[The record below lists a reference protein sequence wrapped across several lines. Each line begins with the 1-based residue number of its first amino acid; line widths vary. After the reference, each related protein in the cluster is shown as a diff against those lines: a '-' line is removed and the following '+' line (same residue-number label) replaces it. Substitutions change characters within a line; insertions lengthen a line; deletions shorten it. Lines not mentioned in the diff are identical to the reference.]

1 MLSLALRTLRFRMGG
16 FVAAFI
22 AMFFGSAVI
31 MACGGLMVT
40 GVRNAVPPQRL
51 AAAPLV
57 VTGSQQYGSFRLAER
72 VRLDEA
78 NVDAIASVPGV
89 AEAVPDVSFPA
100 TVVRDGRPV
109 TEPGDSG
116 IKSERRSFG
125 HGWQSAR
132 LTPYRLTSGSRPAG
146 AGQVVLDAA
155 LARKAGVSV
164 GDRLEVVVGGRPR
177 QFQLSGIAQQSG
189 GRTAGRP
196 ALFFS
201 DAQAQ
206 SLAGHPGSVDAV
218 GVLPRQGA
226 DLGAVR
232 AGIQQ
237 ALGGQAVVTLSGDD
251 RGLAEFPQA
260 ANTKQ
265 TLITLSAIFGG
276 WAIMV
281 AMFGASS
288 TLGLT
293 VAQRHREMALLKA
306 IGTTPGQLR
315 GMILGETLVISVIAS
330 VLGTLPGA
338 ALSELLHGELVD
350 AGMVSSAVEFRLG
363 WIPAVVA
370 VGASL
375 LAAVGAA
382 YITARK
388 VVRTRATEAMAA
400 SATEG
405 PWLTRT
411 RVILSATFLV
421 GGVSMAVMT
430 MTMMTGDLT
439 ASTAGPACIMWAI
452 GLALLAPGFT
462 RGIVAFLKSPL
473 QAVSGLSGRLAV
485 LNAQTHAVRMAATIT
500 PIILLT
506 GIATGTLYMQQIEDA
521 SNRDA
526 HTGILRADVVLTS
539 SIGGLDAELLTRVRQ
554 VPGVAAASDYVAGT
568 GFVQSPQDPG
578 QTGDGWPLQG
588 VGNPENLSVRVMSG
602 SLAGLSG
609 NTVALPV
616 ERARALG
623 RGVGDTITLRLG
635 DGTPA
640 TVKVVATYRTGGEST
655 ALLLPARLLAAH
667 TTDGAAEQILVRR
680 ADGADFAQV
689 TADLTALTKN
699 RPGVQVS
706 GSGALTAERTA
717 GQQQLATINY
727 LVVGMI
733 VGYTA
738 ISVANTLI
746 AATGRRRREFGL
758 QRLTGFTR
766 RQVMTMMGLESL
778 LTAIIG
784 IVLGSV
790 ASAVTLFPYSVA
802 KLGQAVPAVPLWIYF
817 AIVAAALVV
826 TFTATLLPTWRAT
839 RFRPVEAAT
848 AAA

>member
-16 FVAAFI
+16 FVATFI
-22 AMFFGSAVI
+22 AMFFGTAVI

-40 GVRNAVPPQRL
+40 GVANAVPPQRL
-51 AAAPLV
+51 AAVPV
-57 VTGSQQYGSFRLAER
+57 VVVGDQHNDSSTLAER

-78 NVDAIASVPGV
+78 KVAVIASVPGV
-89 AEAVPDVSFPA
+89 AKAVPDVSFPA

-109 TEPGDSG
+109 TEPGDG
-116 IKSERRSFG
+116 GTRSFG
-125 HGWQSAR
+125 HGWQSAQ
-132 LTPYRLTSGSRPAG
+132 LTPYLLTAGGRPDG

-155 LARKAGVSV
+155 LAQQASVSI
-164 GDRLEVVVGGRPR
+164 GDRVDIVVSGRPQR
-177 QFQLSGIAQQSG
+177 FTLSGIARQAG
-189 GRTAGRP
+189 GRP
-196 ALFFS
+196 ADRPAVFFS

-218 GVLPRQGA
+218 GVALQQGA
-226 DLGAVR
+226 DLAAVS

-237 ALGGQAVVTLSGDD
+237 AVGDQTVVTLSGDD

-260 ANTKQ
+260 ANTRQ
-265 TLITLSAIFGG
+265 NLVTLSAIFGG

-293 VAQRHREMALLKA
+293 VAQRHREMALMKA
-306 IGTTPGQLR
+306 IGATPGQLR
-315 GMILGETLVISVIAS
+315 LMILGETLVISVIAS

-338 ALSELLHGELVD
+338 ALSALLYGKLID
-350 AGMVSSAVEFRLG
+350 AGLASSAVELRIG
-363 WIPAVVA
+363 WIPVAVA

-388 VVRTRATEAMAA
+388 VVRTRVTEAMAA
-400 SATEG
+400 SVTEG

-411 RVILSATFLV
+411 RVILSVVFLA

-452 GLALLAPGFT
+452 GLALLSPGFT
-462 RGIVAFLKSPL
+462 RAIVALLKGPL
-473 QAVSGLSGRLAV
+473 HAVSGVSGRLAV
-485 LNAQTHAVRMAATIT
+485 LNAKAYTVRMAATIT

-526 HTGILRADVVLTS
+526 HTGILRADAVLTS
-539 SIGGLDAELLTRVRQ
+539 SIGGLDAGLLGRVRQ
-554 VPGVAAASDYVAGT
+554 VPGVAAASGYVSST

-588 VGNPENLSVRVMSG
+588 VSPGNLSVHV
-602 SLAGLSG
+602 ASG
-609 NTVALPV
+609 NLAALDGDTVALPV
-616 ERARALG
+616 ERARALD

-635 DGTPA
+635 DGAPA
-640 TVKVVATYRTGGEST
+640 KVRIVATYQAGGEST
-655 ALLLPARLLAAH
+655 ALLLPPHLLAPH
-667 TTDGAAEQILVRR
+667 TTDGAASQILVRLAGR
-680 ADGADFAQV
+680 ADHAQV
-689 TADLTALTKN
+689 TAELTAIAED

-706 GSGALTAERTA
+706 GSGALTAARTA

-738 ISVANTLI
+738 ISVVNTLI

-766 RQVMTMMGLESL
+766 RQVMTMMSLESA

-784 IVLGSV
+784 TVLGSV
-790 ASAVTLFPYSVA
+790 ASTVTLFPYSVA
-802 KLGQAVPAVPLWIYF
+802 KLGQVVPAAPLWIYF
-817 AIVAAALVV
+817 TIVTATLII

-839 RFRPVEAAT
+839 RFRPVEATTTVA
-848 AAA
+848 